1 MAKYIFVTGGVVS
14 SLGKGIAAASIGC
27 LLESRGLKVTLQK
40 FDPYLNVDPGTMSP
54 FQHGEVFVTDD
65 GAETDLDLGH
75 YERFT
80 HAPLT
85 QANNLTSGRI
95 YEQIIS
101 RERRGDYLGK
111 TVQVIPHV
119 TNEIKAAVRRVSGS
133 ADPASG
139 AAQRD
144 VVIVEIGG
152 TVGDIESLPFLEAIR
167 QLRHELGRENTL
179 FVHVT
184 LVPWIAAAQELK
196 TKPTQHSVKE
206 LRAIGIQPDILLC
219 RSERPLPEEMKE
231 KIALFCDVNV
241 EAVIT
246 ARDVASVYECPLV
259 FAEQGVDEI
268 VLRLLGIEAGSR
280 NLTRWGD
287 MVRRMQ
293 QPARQVSIGL
303 VGKYVEY
310 EDSYKSLKEA
320 LLHGGLAHDAKVNIT
335 WIESERLKWPDA
347 VADLNHFDGI
357 LVPGGFGRRGVEGML
372 SAIRYARE
380 RRVPYFGICLGM
392 QTMVIE
398 FARSV
403 CGLPQ
408 ANSTEFDPA
417 TPDRVIYKLRELR
430 GVDELGGTMRLGA
443 YPCLLA
449 ENSFARQA
457 YGVKEISERHR
468 HRYEFNR
475 EYETILKQ
483 HGLRLTGETP
493 DGVYVEICELADH
506 PWYLGCQF
514 HPEFKSKPL
523 EPHPLFRAFVG
534 AALEYRRSKAS
545 QHVAAAEGRDA
556 IGLVDTRVDTRVEAG
571 VETME
576 SPRARHITA

>member
-1 MAKYIFVTGGVVS
+1 MAKFIFVTGGVVS

-80 HAPLT
+80 HAKLT

-119 TNEIKAAVRRVSGS
+119 TNEIKAAARKVA
-133 ADPASG
+133 ADV
-139 AAQRD
+139 D
-144 VVIVEIGG
+144 VAIVEIGG

-167 QLRHELGRENTL
+167 QMRHEMGKENCF

-206 LRAIGIQPDILLC
+206 LREIGIQPDMLLC
-219 RSERPLPEEMKE
+219 RSERFIGQEIKQ
-231 KIALFCDVNV
+231 KIALFCDVDTN
-241 EAVIT
+241 AVIT
-246 ARDVASVYECPLV
+246 ALDVKSVYEVPVV
-259 FAEQGVDEI
+259 FAGEGVDEI
-268 VLRLLGIEAGSR
+268 ILRHLRLESGPR
-280 NLTRWGD
+280 DLTHWTGMLDRLQNPRD
-287 MVRRMQ
+287 E
-293 QPARQVSIGL
+293 VSIGL

-320 LLHGGLAHDAKVNIT
+320 LLHGGLAHQVKVAINWIDAEGVVGPA
-335 WIESERLKWPDA
+335 WERQLEGY
-347 VADLNHFDGI
+347 DGI
-357 LVPGGFGRRGVEGML
+357 LVPGGFGKRGVDGML
-372 SAIRYARE
+372 NAIRFARE
-380 RRVPYFGICLGM
+380 NKVPYFGICLGM
-392 QTMVIE
+392 QTLVIE
-398 FARSV
+398 FARNV
-403 CGLPQ
+403 CGLE
-408 ANSTEFDPA
+408 AADSTEFNPG
-417 TPDRVIYKLRELR
+417 TPHRVIFKLRELK

-443 YPCLLA
+443 WPCVLK
-449 ENSFARQA
+449 EGSFAHRA
-457 YGVKEISERHR
+457 YGSREISERHR

-475 EYETILKQ
+475 EYEQQLCAA
-483 HGLRLTGETP
+483 GLRITGETA
-493 DGVYVEICELADH
+493 DQTYVEICELGDH
-506 PWYLGCQF
+506 PWFLGCQF

-523 EPHPLFRAFVG
+523 EPHPLFRSFIG
-534 AALEYRRSKAS
+534 AALEFRQRRL
-545 QHVAAAEGRDA
+545 AEEH
-556 IGLVDTRVDTRVEAG
+556 IPLYT
-571 VETME
+571 
-576 SPRARHITA
+576 RAR